1 MVCVASV
8 EEGVV
13 ADACEELIL
22 VPDDLGTSEIVGVTN
37 LRNRGGAPGGI
48 DGVSVLSASDFWG
61 VNGLL
66 PIVDERP
73 AGSH

>member
-1 MVCVASV
+1 MANAR
-8 EEGVV
+8 EK
-13 ADACEELIL
+13 LIL

-48 DGVSVLSASDFWG
+48 DGVSVLSAGDFWCG
-61 VNGLL
+61 NGLL
-66 PIVDERP
+66 PVVNERP